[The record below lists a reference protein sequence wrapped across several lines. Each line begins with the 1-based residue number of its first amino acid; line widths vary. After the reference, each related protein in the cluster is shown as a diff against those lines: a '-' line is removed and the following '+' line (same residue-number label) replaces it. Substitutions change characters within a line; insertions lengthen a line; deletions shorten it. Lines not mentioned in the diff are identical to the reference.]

1 MTILWETDEPCT
13 AKLRYGTQQPGSE
26 VIEVAKAAEIHE
38 VHLKNLKADTP
49 YFYDVSVKFEDGTI
63 LESGSLS
70 FQTAVRDDQP
80 YSFVA
85 IADTEQRPHVNDL
98 ICKAAWGERPHFVL
112 NLGDLTDGGQS
123 GNRYEWTHEYFP
135 GMEQLASRVA
145 IFQVVGN
152 GESDLRW
159 YKHYHALP
167 APEYYYTFTYGNAQ
181 FFMLDSNRSLG
192 PNSEQ

>member
-1 MTILWETDEPCT
+1 MTYPSNSRMERFLNRAASRSRRPFEMTNPIHLSP
-13 AKLRYGTQQPGSE
+13 LRTRNKG
-26 VIEVAKAAEIHE
+26 
-38 VHLKNLKADTP
+38 
-49 YFYDVSVKFEDGTI
+49 
-63 LESGSLS
+63 
-70 FQTAVRDDQP
+70 
-80 YSFVA
+80 
-85 IADTEQRPHVNDL
+85 HVNDL

-135 GMEQLASRVA
+135 GIEQLASRVA
-145 IFQVVGN
+145 IFPVVGN